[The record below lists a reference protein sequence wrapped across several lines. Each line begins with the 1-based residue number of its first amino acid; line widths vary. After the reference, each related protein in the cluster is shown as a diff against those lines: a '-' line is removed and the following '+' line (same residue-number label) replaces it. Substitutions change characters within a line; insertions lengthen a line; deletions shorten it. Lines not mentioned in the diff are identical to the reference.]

1 MERILMGAPVV
12 FAAVTLLTY
21 ILIALKVPILIIPI
35 VVLAIVF
42 YWKTFW
48 EEVRKIKVVFDKKTF
63 IILAVFI
70 VGIAGQL
77 AIISPSG
84 RIVDGNLVFWSSHAH
99 DASWHIALTDE
110 IQRGWPF
117 QNPVF
122 SGEKLVNYH
131 FFSDIVPAVLNK
143 YLRIS
148 SLDLY
153 FRYLP
158 LLYSLLFGTSAYFL
172 AKKMTGS
179 FWAGIWALMFSYFG
193 GSFGYIAT
201 YIKDGSIG
209 GESIFW
215 ASQPQSSSGNPP
227 QIISNFLVLTFFYF
241 VYSYI
246 KNKDKRSLFASVL
259 ILGTLIEF
267 KVYAA
272 VVLLGATLLSGIWQV
287 AFPAGIMAAALYFPN
302 ASGGTSFL
310 IFQPWWYIRTMI
322 VEPSKL
328 DWLDLE
334 RRRQTY
340 IYENNWKRVI
350 SIELSGFLMFFFGN
364 LGMRFIGIWEY
375 LKFAKSSLK
384 NRFNLLFILTISAS
398 LVLPLLFLQKGVASN
413 TSQFL
418 QYFILLFGILAG
430 ITTANFIKVLKHPLY
445 QIVAGILLIL
455 LMVPTQAALLYQ
467 FYSRTPVSKI
477 SAAEL
482 EALTFISQNS
492 DRNAV
497 ILTPFP
503 DPFFR
508 IEGPTPNLW
517 GWTDTAYV
525 AAFSNR
531 REYFSDKEQVDIMG
545 YDYASR
551 EAQRKTIFESDN
563 SMVVKEKIRETGVN
577 LIYYPKGLSPE
588 TDFGDLGLNLFFEN
602 SDVEVWKTN

>member
-1 MERILMGAPVV
+1 MGAPVV

>member
-1 MERILMGAPVV
+1 MGAPVV

-272 VVLLGATLLSGIWQV
+272 VVLLGATLLSGLWQV
-287 AFPAGIMAAALYFPN
+287 AIPAGIMAAALYFPN

>member
-1 MERILMGAPVV
+1 MGAPVV

-70 VGIAGQL
+70 IGIAGQL

-84 RIVDGNLVFWSSHAH
+84 RIVDGDLVFWSSHAH